1 MRWIAI
7 SGGWR
12 KTTRKIENQVRQTV
26 RGIIQEGNG
35 LVSGG
40 ALGVDFIALDEALK
54 YDPEAERIKIFLP
67 TTLEKYIQHYQK
79 QARLGRIT
87 RSQAENLAAQLSRLK
102 QINSG
107 ALIEHLDFHFT
118 ESTKKRMYYERDT
131 RVVQAS
137 EALIAFHIQT
147 PESKGLGTRDT
158 IRKAQKRGIPVKI
171 FHYLVD

>member
-26 RGIIQEGNG
+26 QEIIQEGNG

-40 ALGVDFIALDEALK
+40 ALGVDSIALDEALK
-54 YDPEAERIKIFLP
+54 YNPEAERIKIFLP

-87 RSQAENLAAQLSRLK
+87 RSQAENLAAQLSQLK
-102 QINSG
+102 QINSK
-107 ALIEHLDFHFT
+107 ALIEYPDSRFT
-118 ESTKKRMYYERDT
+118 EATKKRMYYERDA

-137 EALIAFHIQT
+137 EALITFHIQT

-158 IRKAQKRGIPVKI
+158 IRKAQKKGIPVKI
-171 FHYLVD
+171 FHYFVD